1 MIRRLLAPVFLVA
14 LLGACSRE
22 DAAPATPAADATAAA
37 AAPADAAPAGPV
49 VAAALPATPAAPA
62 GPNTNPVLPPS
73 GPEPRLGA
81 DYEVLETPQPT
92 YGQGRIEVA
101 EIFSYACIHCA
112 EFQPKVNAWKAVQPA
127 DVRFE
132 YVPAAFGGNWDEF
145 ARAYYAAEVMGLH
158 ERTHD
163 AVFNAVFVEKK
174 ITDAKPE
181 SLADLYAGWGADKA
195 QFLATMKS
203 FGVTA
208 KLNRG
213 KQFAMRTGVNSTP
226 TIIVNGKYRVNV
238 TQDRGFDGML
248 SAVDHLVARER
259 AAMAAPAPVAPAADP
274 AAAPATV
281 PPAG

>member
-1 MIRRLLAPVFLVA
+1 MIRRLLAPVVLIA

-22 DAAPATPAADATAAA
+22 EPAPAADTAAVTPAAPVAATPAAPVDAAA
-37 AAPADAAPAGPV
+37 MPAA
-49 VAAALPATPAAPA
+49 PAAPA
-62 GPNTNPVLPPS
+62 GPNTNPVLPPG

-92 YGQGRIEVA
+92 YGQGQIEVA
-101 EIFSYACIHCA
+101 EVFSYACIHCA
-112 EFQPKVNAWKAVQPA
+112 EFQPKVNAWKAKQPA

-132 YVPAAFGGNWDEF
+132 YVPAAFGGQWDEF
-145 ARAYYAAEVMGLH
+145 ARAYYAADVMGVR

-163 AVFNAVFVEKK
+163 AVFNAVFVEQK
-174 ITDAKPE
+174 IKDAKPE
-181 SLADLYAGWGADKA
+181 SLADLYAGWGVDKA

-213 KQFAMRTGVNSTP
+213 KQFALRTGVNSTP

-259 AAMAAPAPVAPAADP
+259 AAAAAAAPAPATD